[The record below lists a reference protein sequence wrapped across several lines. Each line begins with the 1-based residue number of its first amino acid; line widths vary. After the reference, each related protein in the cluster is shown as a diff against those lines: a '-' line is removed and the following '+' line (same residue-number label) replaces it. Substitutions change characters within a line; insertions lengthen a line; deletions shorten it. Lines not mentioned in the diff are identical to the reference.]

1 MLYPNQMQNEYLTYG
16 EIIRK
21 STAFLLNK
29 GVSTA
34 KCDSEWIVSHL
45 VKTSRIELYLNFDD
59 LVPQEKISEIRNRI
73 VQRGRRIPLQHILE
87 SVQFCDLRL
96 KCDRRALIPRPE
108 TERLVE
114 IIIDSVGKAFNGK
127 ILDLGS
133 GTGAIVLAL
142 CKQLKEAKGLGVDK
156 SSEAISLSREN
167 LCLLNLSGRVSFQKF
182 DWMQEEYKQEK
193 FDLLISN
200 PPYLSLEEWKTAEP
214 EVCKHDPKDALVSAE
229 GGLAHLRKLLD
240 LSKSALKK
248 DCQIFLEVG
257 MGQAEIVMEMMKDVF
272 YDIEVRKDFCGIR
285 RYVFARIY

>member
-1 MLYPNQMQNEYLTYG
+1 MQNEHLTYG

-21 STAFLLNK
+21 STEFLLNK
-29 GVSTA
+29 GVISA

-45 VKTSRIELYLNFDD
+45 VKTSRMELYLNFDD
-59 LVPQEKISEIRNRI
+59 LVPQEKISEIRNMI

-114 IIIDSVGKAFNGK
+114 IIIESVGEAVNGN

-142 CKQLKEAKGLGVDK
+142 CNQLKEARGLGMDK
-156 SSEAISLSREN
+156 SSEAIDLSREN
-167 LCLLNLSGRVSFQKF
+167 LYLLDLSARVSFQKF
-182 DWMQEEYKQEK
+182 DWMLEEYKQEK
-193 FDLLISN
+193 VDLLISN
-200 PPYLSLEEWKTAEP
+200 PPYLSLEEWNTSEP
-214 EVCKHDPKDALVSAE
+214 EVNKHDPKDALVSPE

-240 LSKSALKK
+240 LSTSALKK
-248 DCQIFLEVG
+248 DGQIFIEVG
-257 MGQAEIVMEMMKDVF
+257 IGQAEKVMEMMKDIF
-272 YDIEVRKDFCGIR
+272 YDIQNRKDFCGVR
-285 RYVFARIY
+285 RYVFARFC